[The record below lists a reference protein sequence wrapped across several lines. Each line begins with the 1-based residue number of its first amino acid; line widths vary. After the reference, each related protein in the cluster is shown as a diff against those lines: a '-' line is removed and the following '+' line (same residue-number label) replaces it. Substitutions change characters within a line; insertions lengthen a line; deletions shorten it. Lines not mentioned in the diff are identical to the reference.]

1 MNWKTMMIVSL
12 TLCLAACAK
21 KPEAEEESAEPAAAA
36 QDSMPAESMEW
47 QNEAL
52 LAHMHEHADQLDN
65 LNFALADD
73 DLMGAMTPA
82 YWLSRH
88 EGDSGFPERFQTY
101 VEGMR
106 QAARAVETAPDLDSA
121 KAAAE
126 RITVECQGCHEEAGV
141 DRE

>member
-1 MNWKTMMIVSL
+1 MNWKTMTIVSL
-12 TLCLAACAK
+12 TLCLTACAK
-21 KPEAEEESAEPAAAA
+21 KPEAGQETAEPAAAV
-36 QDSMPAESMEW
+36 QDAMPAESMEW
-47 QNEAL
+47 KNEAL

-88 EGDSGFPERFQTY
+88 EGDSGFPERFQRY

-141 DRE
+141 DRQ